1 MGCHICDNDVAMTSR
16 TRFRSGVVAGSIGMG
31 IAHAPVRA
39 VVRWEQLQRWFGLSQ
54 GKFADAIGV
63 SRQTVN
69 RWKMTGTSPTSDSA
83 EAGWLALLAEI
94 RSIAAKTWDSPQE
107 FRRWL
112 RTPLPILNMQR
123 PIDFFKP
130 GSLAVV
136 VDLVRAEA
144 GGGYS

>member
-1 MGCHICDNDVAMTSR
+1 MASR
-16 TRFRSGVVAGSIGMG
+16 MKFHSGVVAGSIGIG
-31 IAHAPVRA
+31 VAYAPAGV

-54 GKFADAIGV
+54 GEFADAIGV

-69 RWKMTGTSPTSDSA
+69 RWKMTGTGPAPDSA
-83 EAGWLALLAEI
+83 AAGWLALLAEI
-94 RSIAAKTWDSPQE
+94 RAIASQTWDSPQE
-107 FRRWL
+107 FRRWM

-123 PIDFFKP
+123 PMDFFKP
-130 GSLAVV
+130 GNLAVV

>member
-1 MGCHICDNDVAMTSR
+1 MKFH
-16 TRFRSGVVAGSIGMG
+16 SGVVTGSIGMG
-31 IAHAPVRA
+31 VAYAPAGV
-39 VVRWEQLQRWFGLSQ
+39 VVRWEQLQRWFGLTQ
-54 GKFADAIGV
+54 GEFADAIGV

-69 RWKMTGTSPTSDSA
+69 RWKMTGTGPAPDSA

-94 RSIAAKTWDSPQE
+94 RAIASRTWESPQE
-107 FRRWL
+107 FRGWM

-130 GSLAVV
+130 GSLAMV